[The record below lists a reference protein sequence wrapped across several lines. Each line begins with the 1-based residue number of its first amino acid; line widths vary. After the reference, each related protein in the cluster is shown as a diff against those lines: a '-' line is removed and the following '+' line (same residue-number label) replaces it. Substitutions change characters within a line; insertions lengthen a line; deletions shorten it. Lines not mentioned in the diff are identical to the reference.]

1 MLKQFTDVLWTVIAL
16 LYQLVLV
23 TVLIALLMGD
33 GAGGF
38 VMSVYANVREL
49 LAGLNPAAVAVAA
62 VLYLFWQLH
71 RNRIDGFPE
80 KNKDSSP

>member
-1 MLKQFTDVLWTVIAL
+1 MLKQATDFLWTVIAL
-16 LYQLVLV
+16 LFQLVLL

-49 LAGLNPAAVAVAA
+49 LAALNPAAVAVAA
-62 VLYLFWQLH
+62 VLYIFWQLH
-71 RNRIDGFPE
+71 KSRITEFPE
-80 KNKDSSP
+80 KNKDSKP

>member
-1 MLKQFTDVLWTVIAL
+1 MLKQATDFLWTVITL

-23 TVLIALLMGD
+23 TVLVALLMGD

-49 LAGLNPAAVAVAA
+49 LAIA
-62 VLYLFWQLH
+62 
-71 RNRIDGFPE
+71 
-80 KNKDSSP
+80 